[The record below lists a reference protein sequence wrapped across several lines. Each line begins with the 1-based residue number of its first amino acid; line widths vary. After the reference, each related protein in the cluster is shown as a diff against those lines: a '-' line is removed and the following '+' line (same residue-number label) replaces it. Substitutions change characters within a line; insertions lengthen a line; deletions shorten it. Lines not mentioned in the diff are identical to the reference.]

1 MGRIASLSASDATD
15 RMTNALRGFNMEL
28 NQVSSQ
34 RVNDVYSELA
44 AITAS
49 DVKELGVAMSKTAS
63 LAHSA
68 NMEFETTAALL
79 AQGVEATR
87 EAPETIG
94 TSLKTVIARFTEV
107 KELFTKD
114 QLMGTDSEGQVINI
128 NKIDTALQTVGI
140 DLKKFL
146 LGEEGLDDVL
156 LQLSSRWDTLDLATQ
171 RYIATQAAGSRLN
184 VNRLL
189 LAA

>member
-1 MGRIASLSASDATD
+1 
-15 RMTNALRGFNMEL
+15 MTSALRGFNMEL

-49 DVKELGVAMSKTAS
+49 DVEELGVAMSKTAS
-63 LAHSA
+63 LANSA

-128 NKIDTALQTVGI
+128 NKIDTALRTVGI

-156 LQLSSRWDTLDLATQ
+156 LQLSSRWDTLDLAT
-171 RYIATQAAGSRLN
+171 L
-184 VNRLL
+184 
-189 LAA
+189 

>member
-1 MGRIASLSASDATD
+1 
-15 RMTNALRGFNMEL
+15 
-28 NQVSSQ
+28 
-34 RVNDVYSELA
+34 
-44 AITAS
+44 
-49 DVKELGVAMSKTAS
+49 
-63 LAHSA
+63 
-68 NMEFETTAALL
+68 
-79 AQGVEATR
+79 
-87 EAPETIG
+87 
-94 TSLKTVIARFTEV
+94 
-107 KELFTKD
+107 
-114 QLMGTDSEGQVINI
+114 MGTDSEGQVINI